1 MATNHATGRAS
12 EHLLEVGTLFAR
24 HCAPADQFEV
34 GLDALSVIIRPG
46 DGQVLSV
53 RLYGSDPR
61 PVTTHR
67 FPLFFTLLTH
77 TGLPYIRRHSIPQFH
92 GF

>member
-1 MATNHATGRAS
+1 
-12 EHLLEVGTLFAR
+12 
-24 HCAPADQFEV
+24 
-34 GLDALSVIIRPG
+34 
-46 DGQVLSV
+46 
-53 RLYGSDPR
+53 
-61 PVTTHR
+61 VTTHR